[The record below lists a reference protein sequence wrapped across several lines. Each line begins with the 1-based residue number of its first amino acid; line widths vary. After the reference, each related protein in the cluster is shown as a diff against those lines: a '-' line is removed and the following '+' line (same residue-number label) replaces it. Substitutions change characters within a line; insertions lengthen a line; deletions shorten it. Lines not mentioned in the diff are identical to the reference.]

1 MGFIFS
7 IKKTKPLKNEETKN
21 RAIVKL
27 EWSEFKNLILTK
39 VSFVTIV
46 FITSSKTYYACE

>member
-1 MGFIFS
+1 MGFTFS

-46 FITSSKTYYACE
+46 FVTSSKTYYACE